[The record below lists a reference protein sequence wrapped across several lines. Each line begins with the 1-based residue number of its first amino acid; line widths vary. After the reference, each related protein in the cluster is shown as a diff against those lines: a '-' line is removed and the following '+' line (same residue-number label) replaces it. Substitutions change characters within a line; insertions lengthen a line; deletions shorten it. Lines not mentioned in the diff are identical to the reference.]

1 MKLTRFEDLKVLVQ
15 WDFTT
20 MIRWDD
26 EISLT
31 TYVICGLENLDYPT
45 G

>member
-1 MKLTRFEDLKVLVQ
+1 MKLTRFEDLKAPAQ

-26 EISLT
+26 KTSLT
-31 TYVICGLENLDYPT
+31 TCVIWGLENLDYPT